1 MFHDAAIAFGSGA
14 LFSLLI
20 LYKMNI
26 IFIIHVIFLGWILV
40 TPFLNDRRQLEFYS
54 MVIPFIFYHWSVND
68 DTCALTQAEMM
79 VTGKNKDETFMG
91 RVVGPIYKM
100 EENDINKLTKTVF
113 FALWALVGYRL
124 GHFNMF
130 AEDLRK
136 ILKRRA

>member
-1 MFHDAAIAFGSGA
+1 
-14 LFSLLI
+14 
-20 LYKMNI
+20 MNI
-26 IFIIHVIFLGWILV
+26 IFTIHLIFLGWILV

-100 EENDINKLTKTVF
+100 EENDINKMTKTLF
-113 FALWALVGYRL
+113 FFLWAFVGFRL
-124 GHFNMF
+124 GHFEMF
-130 AEDLRK
+130 MDDLRK
-136 ILKRRA
+136 ILKGGVAAASRSRASS